1 MPVTIEERYK
11 KMFEQL
17 RFASEIRFKIFAAW
31 GSAYVAL
38 AAMFAWMQSS
48 SVKSLSWM
56 APLLGIV
63 ATAVCWFVDFRNQP
77 AIGAAKSAGAAIE
90 EDPAAEIPIGQ
101 RYFSELEQGISF
113 RWIVGVFAAL
123 AVAVLIYA
131 TICLLPKS

>member
-38 AAMFAWMQSS
+38 AAMFAWMHSS
-48 SVKSLSWM
+48 SVKTLSWIV
-56 APLLGIV
+56 PLLGIV
-63 ATAVCWFVDFRNQP
+63 ATVVCWFVDFRNQP

-90 EDPAAEIPIGQ
+90 EDPAAEIPIEQ
-101 RYFSELEQGISF
+101 RYFSKLEKGISF
-113 RWIVGVFAAL
+113 RVIVGAFAAL
-123 AVAVLIYA
+123 AVVVLFTT
-131 TICLLPKS
+131 TICLLPKN